1 MARRERGQP
10 LPPGFGTIW
19 TTVAVDLLGFGI
31 ILPVLPLYVERFGA
45 GPITVGL
52 LVAAFS
58 LANFV
63 CAPILG
69 RWSDRVGRKP
79 VILVSL
85 FGTAVGSFV
94 TGAAV
99 GVWMLFLGRLL
110 DGASGASVSV
120 AQGAVTDVA
129 APDERARLLGLLS
142 AAFGVGFVLGPALG
156 GLAALAGERVPFYV
170 AGALALVNALV
181 AIRRLPETHPR
192 LRRPPAPVTSVEQFE
207 GSDRGVALPSNS
219 SEKGAVGELRRL
231 AIVFFVSVAAF
242 SGFEAT
248 FALFGERRF
257 DLTEGSVAA
266 VFVGIGVTLVAVQTL
281 LVRRVV
287 ERLGNLGALR
297 LGLGCTALALALLAA
312 ATTWWLLVPVL
323 VVLVVGQGLAGPS
336 LSASVADRSAAEAR
350 GRSFG
355 VQQSAGSLA
364 RIVGPAVAG
373 VLFHWAVPLPSLVG
387 AVLVLVALG
396 LTATLSPQAT
406 RTSG

>member
-52 LVAAFS
+52 LVASFS

-69 RWSDRVGRKP
+69 RWSDKVGRKP

-99 GVWMLFLGRLL
+99 GVWMLFVGRLL

-120 AQGAVTDVA
+120 AQGAVADVA
-129 APDERARLLGLLS
+129 APQDRARLLGLLS

-156 GLAALAGERVPFYV
+156 GLAALAGERVPFYA
-170 AGALALVNALV
+170 AGTLALVNGLV
-181 AIRRLPETHPR
+181 ALRRLPETHPR
-192 LRRPPAPVTSVEQFE
+192 LRPPPTPVTAS
-207 GSDRGVALPSNS
+207 GRGA
-219 SEKGAVGELRRL
+219 AGELRRL
-231 AIVFFVSVAAF
+231 VMVFFVSVAAF
-242 SGFEAT
+242 SAFEAT

-266 VFVGIGVTLVAVQTL
+266 VFVGIGITLVAVQTL

-287 ERLGNLGALR
+287 ERLGNLGTLR
-297 LGLGCTALALALLAA
+297 VGLACTALALALLSA

-336 LSASVADRSAAEAR
+336 LSASVADRSAQERR
-350 GRSFG
+350 GRAFG

-373 VLFHWAVPLPSLVG
+373 LLFHWAVPLPSLVG
-387 AVLVLVALG
+387 AVLVLVALA
-396 LTATLSPQAT
+396 LTATLSPSVA
-406 RTSG
+406 RTPG

>member
-52 LVAAFS
+52 LVASFS

-69 RWSDRVGRKP
+69 RWSDKVGRKP

-99 GVWMLFLGRLL
+99 GVWMLFVGRLL

-120 AQGAVTDVA
+120 AQGAVADVA
-129 APDERARLLGLLS
+129 APQDRARLLGLLS

-156 GLAALAGERVPFYV
+156 GLAALAGERVPFYA
-170 AGALALVNALV
+170 AGTLALVNGLV
-181 AIRRLPETHPR
+181 ALRRLPETHPR
-192 LRRPPAPVTSVEQFE
+192 LRPPPTPVTAS
-207 GSDRGVALPSNS
+207 GRGA
-219 SEKGAVGELRRL
+219 AGELRRL
-231 AIVFFVSVAAF
+231 VMVFFVSVAAF
-242 SGFEAT
+242 SAFEAT

-266 VFVGIGVTLVAVQTL
+266 VFVGIGITLVAVQTL

-287 ERLGNLGALR
+287 ERLGNLGTLR
-297 LGLGCTALALALLAA
+297 VGLACTALALALLSA

-336 LSASVADRSAAEAR
+336 LSASVADRSAQERR
-350 GRSFG
+350 GRAFG

-364 RIVGPAVAG
+364 RIVGPAAAG
-373 VLFHWAVPLPSLVG
+373 LLFHWAVPLPSLVG
-387 AVLVLVALG
+387 AVLVLVALA
-396 LTATLSPQAT
+396 LTATLSPSVA
-406 RTSG
+406 RTPG